1 MRKSTLEQHIH
12 DMSNLKELDELAL
25 KYANGGNFS
34 VAMRAWMRAEE
45 LGDTK
50 CRKNIAVMIMLGRV
64 QGEEFRKGVELVK
77 RWKEEGDADV
87 LDVIKLYELCQN

>member
-1 MRKSTLEQHIH
+1 MKQTERIIQEATDVI
-12 DMSNLKELDELAL
+12 ELDQIA
-25 KYANGGNFS
+25 KNYANGGNFS

-45 LGDTK
+45 LGDIK
-50 CRKNIAVMIMLGRV
+50 CRKNIAVMVMLGKV

>member
-1 MRKSTLEQHIH
+1 MKQTERIIQEAMDVT
-12 DMSNLKELDELAL
+12 ELDQIA
-25 KYANGGNFS
+25 KRYANGGNFS

-50 CRKNIAVMIMLGRV
+50 CRKNIAVMVMLGKV

-77 RWKEEGDADV
+77 RWKEEEDADV
-87 LDVIKLYELCQN
+87 LDVIKLYELCRN

>member
-1 MRKSTLEQHIH
+1 MKQTERKIQEAM
-12 DMSNLKELDELAL
+12 DFKKLDNIA
-25 KYANGGNFS
+25 KRYANGGNFS
-34 VAMRAWMRAEE
+34 GAMSEWMRAEE

-50 CRKNIAVMIMLGRV
+50 CRKNIAVMVMLGKV

>member
-1 MRKSTLEQHIH
+1 MKQTERKIQETT
-12 DMSNLKELDELAL
+12 NVTELDQIA
-25 KYANGGNFS
+25 KSYANGGNLS

-45 LGDTK
+45 LGDIK
-50 CRKNIAVMIMLGRV
+50 CRKNIAVMVMLGKV

-87 LDVIKLYELCQN
+87 LNVIKLYELCRN